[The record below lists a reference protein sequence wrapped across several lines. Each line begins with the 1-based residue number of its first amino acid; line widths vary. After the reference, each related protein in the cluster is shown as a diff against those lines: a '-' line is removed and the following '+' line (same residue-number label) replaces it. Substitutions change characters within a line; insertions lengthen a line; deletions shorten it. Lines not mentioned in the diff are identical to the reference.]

1 VFRTELPRNDLAR
14 TGLDAAALDVTPLDA
29 APLDAAAG
37 PRLAARGGRVIS
49 PYGPQPSQL
58 GDEPPLYDDGVL
70 RVTRIPGQASGYA
83 LAGEIDEAAF
93 AALAGRLG
101 EIVAELDEVHLNL
114 AGLEYSDLAGLRIIV
129 GLAATGRRRVVLWQ
143 VPPHLRAILAIVGWD
158 MVPGLEIAS

>member
-1 VFRTELPRNDLAR
+1 MCSGLSCPETAWPALSRTPSRWTAVA
-14 TGLDAAALDVTPLDA
+14 LDAAAEP
-29 APLDAAAG
+29 G
-37 PRLAARGGRVIS
+37 LAARGGRVIS

-70 RVTRIPGQASGYA
+70 RVTRIPGQVPGYA

-101 EIVAELDEVHLNL
+101 EIVADLDEVHLNL
-114 AGLEYSDLAGLRIIV
+114 AALEYSDLAGLRIIV
-129 GLAATGRRRVVLWQ
+129 GLAATGRRRVVLRQ